1 MYSEQQIEQAHQT
14 DFRAV
19 LQHFGFN
26 PISKTHFENPF
37 KTEKN
42 SASFSVFKHSN
53 GRIWIANDLSESK
66 IWRVMEFVKEFKKW
80 DFKEAMKFL
89 LSFNGQYSEPTEYH
103 SSLSNPNEPNPLPQ
117 NKEAT
122 KEQIQNLDNYLKNQR
137 GINPKLAKQYLQ
149 YRRYKIANKWYYALW
164 FQNNSNGFAIRNK
177 FFKGCFEASD
187 ITTIEDK
194 NYNDW
199 IIFEGFIDF
208 LSAISYYKM
217 PFKANIL
224 VLNST
229 SNLKKAIA
237 HINNKKVD
245 KTRVFCF
252 LDNDKAGKKA
262 FQELKEQLQEVE
274 IFDKS
279 DLYIDFNDFNDF
291 LISDQSVK

>member
-1 MYSEQQIEQAHQT
+1 MYSQEQIEQAHQT

-53 GRIWIANDLSESK
+53 GRIWIAHDLSESK
-66 IWRVMEFVKEFKKW
+66 IWRVMEFVKKFKNY

-103 SSLSNPNEPNPLPQ
+103 SSFSNPNKVNPLPK

-122 KEQIQNLDNYLKNQR
+122 KDQIQNLDYYLKNER
-137 GINPKLAKQYLQ
+137 GINPKLAKQYLS
-149 YRRYKIANKWYYALW
+149 YRQHKVGAKWYYGLW
-164 FQNNSNGFAIRNK
+164 FQNNSKGFAIRSK
-177 FFKGCFEASD
+177 FFKGCFESSD
-187 ITTIEDK
+187 ITTIEDEK
-194 NYNDW
+194 YNDW
-199 IIFEGFIDF
+199 IFFEGFMDF
-208 LSAISYYKM
+208 LSAITYYKM

-237 HINNKKVD
+237 HINSKKVD
-245 KTRVFCF
+245 KARVFCF

-262 FQELKEQLQEVE
+262 FAELKEQLQEVE
-274 IFDKS
+274 VFDKS
-279 DLYIDFNDFNDF
+279 DIYIDFKDFNDF
-291 LISDQSVK
+291 LISDISVK